1 MKPRRMLGVV
11 IALAIAAGAFAQDM
25 PDPSLIHGRAI
36 PAQELPNGTV
46 TVRVVREAIGNNA
59 PDQQV
64 SLTVGGRTRT
74 ATTDEAARRTF
85 RRYWRLIGAGVGLI
99 MRRVVRRIKQEAEQ
113 TVITCS

>member
-1 MKPRRMLGVV
+1 VFVPFQEPGYAK
-11 IALAIAAGAFAQDM
+11 LAISLAVRPTTDGAI
-25 PDPSLIHGRAI
+25 LRY
-36 PAQELPNGTV
+36 
-46 TVRVVREAIGNNA
+46 EA
-59 PDQQV
+59 
-64 SLTVGGRTRT
+64 RT